1 MIINSTPLVS
11 VVIPTY
17 NHAHFLGVALESV
30 IDQTYTNW
38 EAIVIDNHSTDDTD
52 AVVRSF
58 KDSRISL
65 LKIHNDGVIA
75 ASRNVGIQNAK
86 GGWIAFLDS
95 DDRWYPEKLQVA
107 MEQLTTTPLIDVVST
122 DEMLVNDL
130 TGAKTVLRY
139 GPSGSN
145 FYRQLLVTGNCL
157 SPSAALVR
165 RGFLTAADIMFREH
179 KEFVTAE
186 DYDFWLL
193 LARAGAEF
201 KFVRSVQ
208 GEYRIHANNHS
219 GRIEKHERSIVEVIK
234 DHVFRLQSFES
245 DRDSLWRDV
254 KARLQVVRAKNL
266 FVNKQFFAAFVELL
280 DACRSSLKGTCQY
293 FFSRF
298 KRRIALSN

>member
-1 MIINSTPLVS
+1 LSINSTPLVS

-17 NHAHFLGVALESV
+17 NHAHFLGAALQSV
-30 IDQTYTNW
+30 IDQTHTNW
-38 EAIVIDNHSTDDTD
+38 EAIVIDNHSTDNTD

-75 ASRNVGIQNAK
+75 ASRNMGIQNAK

-107 MEQLTTTPLIDVVST
+107 MEQLKTTPLIDVVST

-130 TGAKTVLRY
+130 TGAKKVLRY

-145 FYRQLLVTGNCL
+145 FYKQLLVTGNCL

-165 RGFLTAADIMFREH
+165 CGFLTAGDIMFREN

-193 LARAGAEF
+193 LARAGAKF
-201 KFVRSVQ
+201 KFIRSVQ

-245 DRDSLWRDV
+245 DTDSLWRDV

-298 KRRIALSN
+298 KRRIALLN